1 PSRNA
6 GEATVQSALMLAARI
21 TLPHFSA
28 SSSSRRL
35 HDYLG
40 SDIGAGARPI
50 LDDERLAEALGEL
63 LADQARDNVS
73 SAAGGITDND
83 AHRPRRIGLRSRDAR
98 HSRQRGS
105 TRGQMQKISS
115 GKFHVNLPLSDATR
129 C

>member
-1 PSRNA
+1 
-6 GEATVQSALMLAARI
+6 MLAARI

-83 AHRPRRIGLRSRDAR
+83 AHRPRRIGLRPRDVGDGW
-98 HSRQRGS
+98 QRGGA
-105 TRGQMQKISS
+105 RGQMQEISA
-115 GKFHVNLPLSDATR
+115 GKFHFDPSLSGLSIR
-129 C
+129 SPRRRGR